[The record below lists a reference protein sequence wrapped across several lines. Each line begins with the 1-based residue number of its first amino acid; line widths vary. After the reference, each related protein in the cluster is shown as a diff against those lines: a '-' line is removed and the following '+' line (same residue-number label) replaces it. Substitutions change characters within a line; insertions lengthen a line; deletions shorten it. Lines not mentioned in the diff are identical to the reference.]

1 MVYDI
6 SWPGDLRFKA
16 EWNGLEVLSHET
28 EDFDDLE
35 AMPPGMIFVA
45 SLGLCTASRI
55 IGTCRKRGWEVEDL
69 KIGVDPEFNRAEW
82 RAESFRL
89 EIELKAD
96 LTEEQRKMLY
106 EEAHNCFV
114 HRSLKHIPEINLD
127 LKLV

>member
-1 MVYDI
+1 MVHNI
-6 SWPGDLRFKA
+6 TWLGDLRFKA
-16 EWNGLEVLSHET
+16 EWNGLEILSHET

-35 AMPPGMIFVA
+35 AMPPGAIFVA

-55 IGTCRKRGWEVEDL
+55 IGTCKKRGWEVEDL
-69 KIGVDPEFNRAEW
+69 KINLDPKFNRAEW
-82 RAESFRL
+82 RAESFQL
-89 EIELKAD
+89 DIELKAD
-96 LTEEQRKMLY
+96 LTEEQRTELY